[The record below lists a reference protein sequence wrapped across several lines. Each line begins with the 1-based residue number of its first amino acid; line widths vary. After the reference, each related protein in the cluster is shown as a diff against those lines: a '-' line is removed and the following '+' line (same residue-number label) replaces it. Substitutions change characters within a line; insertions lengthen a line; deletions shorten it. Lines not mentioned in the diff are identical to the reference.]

1 MCSQSDDSILCF
13 LLVPTLHLKAQDQVL
28 VRHHALISLHRLH
41 LYIRSRDSFEISV
54 PDSNVFYLEQN
65 NIPGICVKTFDE
77 PMTSWTPI
85 KIFRSRVMVA
95 DNNSSDVDI
104 PIDDCL
110 SYSQCYLCSFKVN

>member
-54 PDSNVFYLEQN
+54 PDSDVFYLEQN

-85 KIFRSRVMVA
+85 KIFRSRVA

-110 SYSQCYLCSFKVN
+110 SYLQCYLCSFQVN